1 MAWLLLDRGANIEAK
16 DTNGNTALRLAVVEG
31 HKDIARLLLDRGADI
46 EAKDVDS
53 WTALDS
59 AASCGQEAIARLLLT
74 SEPTSRPN
82 S

>member
-31 HKDIARLLLDRGADI
+31 HEDIAQLLLDRRADI

-53 WTALDS
+53 
-59 AASCGQEAIARLLLT
+59 
-74 SEPTSRPN
+74 
-82 S
+82 